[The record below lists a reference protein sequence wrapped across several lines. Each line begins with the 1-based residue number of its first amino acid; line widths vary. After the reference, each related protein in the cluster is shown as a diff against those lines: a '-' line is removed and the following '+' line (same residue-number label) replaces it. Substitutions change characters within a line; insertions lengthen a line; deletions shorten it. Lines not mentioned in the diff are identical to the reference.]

1 MDIAEA
7 IESSGDTV
15 RRVVLNGDVDAGLVS
30 GLPKGWTVDRLPG
43 MAGFRPTTDCHAF
56 GFLDPAKGAVLQ
68 ALAGLDVR
76 FPPVVHAT
84 AWVSPRAEMAQG
96 TFVGAQA
103 AVASGARLG
112 DFSSLNRMASLG
124 HDSVLGPH
132 SHLAPAATVSGLC
145 TIGSR
150 VRIGAGATVI
160 DRLSVCDDAVVGAGA
175 VVVRDLVAPGTYVGV
190 PAYLLASPPSSAVR

>member
-1 MDIAEA
+1 
-7 IESSGDTV
+7 
-15 RRVVLNGDVDAGLVS
+15 
-30 GLPKGWTVDRLPG
+30 

-56 GFLDPAKGAVLQ
+56 GFLDPGKGPVLE
-68 ALAGLDVR
+68 ALAGLDVQ
-76 FPPVVHAT
+76 FPPLVHPT
-84 AWVSPRAEMAQG
+84 AWVSPRAELSQG

-103 AVASGARLG
+103 AVASRARLG

-124 HDSVLGPH
+124 HDSVLGAH

-150 VRIGAGATVI
+150 VRVGAGATVI

-175 VVVRDLVAPGTYVGV
+175 VVVRDILEPGTYVGV
-190 PAYLLASPPSSAVR
+190 PARPMASPPSSAAR